1 MDSLICVVYVQCE
14 IGFVLGEQLMV
25 KGYLLLVVF
34 LILNLIECIG
44 FGLFG
49 QGVIMVIYIVLVDGD
64 DIIND
69 LVVDIVC
76 VIFDG
81 YFVLL

>member
-1 MDSLICVVYVQCE
+1 
-14 IGFVLGEQLMV
+14 
-25 KGYLLLVVF
+25 
-34 LILNLIECIG
+34 
-44 FGLFG
+44 
-49 QGVIMVIYIVLVDGD
+49 MVIYIVLVDGD